1 MGFARIVA
9 IEYALPANRLD
20 NATLAKELP
29 DWDAQKAEIKTGIKA
44 RCVVGEYE
52 TALDL
57 AEVAGRKL
65 LESGAIKADEIDALV
80 FCTQSPD
87 YILPPNSPMLQARL
101 GLSRSLL
108 AFDIT
113 HGCSGFLYSLSIGKA
128 LIESGQAKNVLLIT
142 AETYSRHINKMDKS
156 NRSLFGDGAAAT
168 LLRAEEAET
177 PFLDHF
183 RFYTDGEGA
192 KNLVVPT
199 SGARSADALAH
210 GGYDK
215 NLKDGLRTIDDLYMA
230 GLEIFTR
237 SMIVLPKLFHAV
249 LDDAKLDV
257 DTVDAVLF
265 HQASGLVLENLRKK
279 CQIPEDK
286 YIIHFAESGN
296 TVSSTI
302 PIALKQA
309 IDQKEVKPGQT
320 MIIAGFGVGYSGGAA
335 FIRL

>member
-1 MGFARIVA
+1 MNFARIAA
-9 IEYALPANRLD
+9 IEYALPENRLD
-20 NATLAKELP
+20 NARLAAELP
-29 DWDAQKAEIKTGIKA
+29 DWDVAKAEIKTGI
-44 RCVVGEYE
+44 RSRGVVGEHE

-57 AEVAGRKL
+57 AEVAGRAL
-65 LESGAIKADEIDALV
+65 IDSGAVTADAIDALV

-87 YILPPNSPMLQARL
+87 FILPPNSPMLQARL
-101 GLSRSLL
+101 GIPKSVQ

-128 LIESGQAKNVLLIT
+128 LIESGQAKTVLLIT
-142 AETYSRHINKMDKS
+142 SETYSRHINKKDKS
-156 NRSLFGDGAAAT
+156 NRSLFGDAAAAT
-168 LLRAEEAET
+168 LLRAEDADR

-192 KNLVVPT
+192 RNLVVPT
-199 SGARSADALAH
+199 SGARRAAVLAH

-237 SMIVLPKLFHAV
+237 SMIVLPKLFNAV
-249 LDDAKLDV
+249 LEDAGLDL
-257 DTVDAVLF
+257 DHLDAVLF

-279 CQIPEDK
+279 CKIPEDK

-309 IDQKEVKPGQT
+309 IDLGEVRSGQT

-335 FIRL
+335 FVRL